1 MDIQVLHD
9 LLKAELPIQID
20 DKKIICVHHPLQ
32 LMSIKKEISHL
43 EHMSMTCRP
52 VPDRTDAESLI
63 FFEQYLQDQ
72 NNVLLGIQRDADMME
87 NPYRII
93 GRISFFDF
101 NPRNASIEL
110 GFYLKEE
117 YRQQGIMR
125 QALRRIIVILFSK
138 TEIRKVYAQTGA
150 FNQPSITL
158 LTKLGFHLDGTLRE
172 HHELQGKYDDDYIF
186 SLLASELRLKKDD
199 LYGDI

>member
-20 DKKIICVHHPLQ
+20 DKKIVRIHHPLQ

-52 VPDRTDAESLI
+52 VIDRTDAESLV

-72 NNVLLGIQRDADMME
+72 NNVLLGIQRDADMIE
-87 NPYRII
+87 NPCHII

-101 NPRNASIEL
+101 NPRNASIEF
-110 GFYLKEE
+110 GFYLKQEF
-117 YRQQGIMR
+117 RRQGIMR
-125 QALRRIIVILFSK
+125 QTLRSIITIIFSK
-138 TEIRKVYAQTGA
+138 TAIRKVYAHTGA
-150 FNQPSITL
+150 FNQPSVTL
-158 LTKLGFHLDGTLRE
+158 LIKLGFHLDGTLRE
-172 HHELQGKYDDDYIF
+172 HHEWQGKYEDDHIF
-186 SLLASELRLKKDD
+186 SLLASEFKMDAE
-199 LYGDI
+199 